1 MLFGPLGSVV
11 LGDDS
16 LLLSGQAGSDFTAVN
31 ILMGTPTLDQ
41 PSLTVNYT
49 LTLPNLTT
57 SPVFSTLEIG
67 LGAVDL
73 TLPSLAT
80 SPTFAPLVLQAVSDF
95 AAVNIPIGTPTLDQ
109 PSLTVNYT
117 LTLPNLTT
125 SPVFGSLALD
135 LVPLE
140 ISLPGL
146 LVSPQFAPLRVVLGR
161 ISQRRT
167 AIPEKSAN
175 GGAILGGSN
184 SGQLMRTG
192 NSGRVIA
199 AA

>member
-1 MLFGPLGSVV
+1 MINPLQRATQGLLSGRVPIV
-11 LGDDS
+11 RASRG
-16 LLLSGQAGSDFTAVN
+16 LLLSGQAASDFVAVN
-31 ILMGTPTLDQ
+31 ILT
-41 PSLTVNYT
+41 
-49 LTLPNLTT
+49 
-57 SPVFSTLEIG
+57 
-67 LGAVDL
+67 
-73 TLPSLAT
+73 
-80 SPTFAPLVLQAVSDF
+80 
-95 AAVNIPIGTPTLDQ
+95 GTPTLDQ

-135 LVPLE
+135 LAPLE

-161 ISQRRT
+161 VSQRRT
-167 AIPEKSAN
+167 AIPEESAN

-192 NSGRVIA
+192 NGGILLTEGNSGRLVRTGNSGRVIA